1 MSSKISTKLTQC
13 RLNTYLSTF
22 QPENRNLLNTM
33 RLRPKKECVYKKKE
47 CIFDFLTTHLIFLD
61 IWTSKKD
68 DRSMSVR
75 AVRGSDPPMPQMKTR
90 LEPPGKS
97 RCSFHERR
105 LSTIILVAMIM
116 SIFNLY
122 YKTDDNL
129 WPLSCSSSCD
139 SPQSPR
145 F

>member
-1 MSSKISTKLTQC
+1 MSSINRTEHSQC

-22 QPENRNLLNTM
+22 QLENRNFLNTM
-33 RLRPKKECVYKKKE
+33 RLSPKKGCVYKKNE
-47 CIFDFLTTHLIFLD
+47 CIFDSLTTHPIFLA

-75 AVRGSDPPMPQMKTR
+75 AVRGSNPPMPQMKTR

-105 LSTIILVAMIM
+105 PSTIILVAMIVYFQ
-116 SIFNLY
+116 IVLQ
-122 YKTDDNL
+122 DG
-129 WPLSCSSSCD
+129 
-139 SPQSPR
+139 
-145 F
+145 